1 MEVVL
6 NTQDF
11 DLRIHRPENNTHF
24 INTLGMSSVST
35 LIVRNQKRG
44 KLFLQVMHLILQL
57 LFFARISPINMD
69 KEHFPVTQVTIT
81 TNTLPCP
88 FHVRNS
94 TDESDKCERKQ
105 GHPKLIILYYL
116 CLNRI
121 YAEKAHVGTM
131 ALAKLASPIKIFDVS
146 VL

>member
-6 NTQDF
+6 NPQDF
-11 DLRIHRPENNTHF
+11 DLRIHRPENNTFYQHVGYVKCLDTYCPKSKSF
-24 INTLGMSSVST
+24 SGN
-35 LIVRNQKRG
+35 
-44 KLFLQVMHLILQL
+44 FLRVMHLILQL
-57 LFFARISPINMD
+57 HFFARISPINMD

-105 GHPKLIILYYL
+105 GHPKLTILYYL

-121 YAEKAHVGTM
+121 YAENAHVGTT